1 LFYRKT
7 SFFTAASNLIDPPFE
22 FGVGRVDLMD
32 WFHPLAYPG
41 QPWRDLVISYGV
53 TIYLSKIWYLF
64 FVVIFSDW

>member
-7 SFFTAASNLIDPPFE
+7 SFFTAASNPIDPPFE

-41 QPWRDLVISYGV
+41 QPWSDLVIFYGV
-53 TIYLSKIWYLF
+53 TLY
-64 FVVIFSDW
+64 